1 MTGLR
6 DCNKS
11 GENQKEKTDAG
22 EVGEEGRRKSRV
34 KFLKEERHLCNS
46 PVQVLKRAESSE

>member
-6 DCNKS
+6 DCNNS
-11 GENQKEKTDAG
+11 GENQKEMTDAG
-22 EVGEEGRRKSRV
+22 EVGEEARRKSRV
-34 KFLKEERHLCNS
+34 KFLKQERHLWNS